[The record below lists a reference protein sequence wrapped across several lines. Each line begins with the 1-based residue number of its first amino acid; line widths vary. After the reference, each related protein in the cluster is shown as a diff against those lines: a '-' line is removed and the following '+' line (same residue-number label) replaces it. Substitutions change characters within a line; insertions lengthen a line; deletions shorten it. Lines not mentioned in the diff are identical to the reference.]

1 MIKKFKAEKIM
12 TLHIFFDHLMNFTPH
27 LLIDVLI
34 LSSVD
39 ITITQVIRDKGNAAK
54 KMKANDY

>member
-1 MIKKFKAEKIM
+1 
-12 TLHIFFDHLMNFTPH
+12 MNFTPH